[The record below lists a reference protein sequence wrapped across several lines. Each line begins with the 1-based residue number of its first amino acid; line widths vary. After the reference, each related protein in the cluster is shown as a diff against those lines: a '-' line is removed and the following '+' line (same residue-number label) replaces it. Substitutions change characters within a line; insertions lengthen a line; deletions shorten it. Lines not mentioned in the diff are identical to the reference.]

1 MPDHWPFGGTPPQ
14 ALVAIG
20 YPAFADY
27 YCLTNQLQYLGVA
40 LNPPVN
46 RWFGRPIAPG
56 VIKSGLSNFIEHP
69 KLVGALRLAPYP

>member
-1 MPDHWPFGGTPPQ
+1 MPDHWPFGGTPSQ
-14 ALVAIG
+14 ALVPFG

-46 RWFGRPIAPG
+46 RWFGRPITPA
-56 VIKSGLSNFIEHP
+56 S
-69 KLVGALRLAPYP
+69 